1 MRTIESILQYLKRFN
16 LKFAFNLYTLRNEDF
31 FLSFADKRLRTLKVK
46 SRTNKRF
53 RTLKVKSRT
62 NENLGH

>member
-1 MRTIESILQYLKRFN
+1 M
-16 LKFAFNLYTLRNEDF
+16 KFAFNLYTLRNEDF